1 MDNLYTKY
9 VFVVD
14 LLTGKNV
21 LQRNILGGKKF
32 RYTFINRK
40 KNIVLFCI
48 CRKNILVW
56 TESSTPTLFVCVVSN
71 GNYIINGHK
80 LAFSQLRSKSTAYSQ
95 KFSYRTLM
103 KKSPAYRCGN

>member
-21 LQRNILGGKKF
+21 LQRNILGGKKI

-40 KNIVLFCI
+40 KISFFFASAEKIFLYGPNLPPPPCLPVLFPMAI
-48 CRKNILVW
+48 
-56 TESSTPTLFVCVVSN
+56 
-71 GNYIINGHK
+71 IINGHK
-80 LAFSQLRSKSTAYSQ
+80 LAVSQLRSKSTAYSQ